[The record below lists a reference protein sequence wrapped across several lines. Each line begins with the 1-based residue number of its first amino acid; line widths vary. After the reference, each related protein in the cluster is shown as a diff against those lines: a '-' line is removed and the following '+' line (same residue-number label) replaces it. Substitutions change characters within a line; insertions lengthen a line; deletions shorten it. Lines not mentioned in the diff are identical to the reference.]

1 MIIAAKRADALL
13 VAPGVLF
20 SNRRVQ
26 LVTLAARDAVPAIY
40 FDRLFAQ
47 VGGLMSYGAN
57 ISDVMRQV
65 GIYTGRVLKG
75 EKPADMPVMQ
85 PTKFELVINL
95 QTARTLGLDVPPQL
109 LARADEVIE

>member
-1 MIIAAKRADALL
+1 MAFASLVQKQANALL

-26 LVTLAARDAVPAIY
+26 LITLAARDAVPAIY

-47 VGGLMSYGAN
+47 AGGLMSYGAN

-95 QTARTLGLDVPPQL
+95 QRPGRSASPCHRRCL
-109 LARADEVIE
+109 RAPTR